1 MEHIVGGAKAGG
13 GLGNLVDGFL
23 DRVRVAEQMG
33 EGMVAVGAA
42 PGPNAA
48 MMGRTMLGEGAA
60 QLGAFGML
68 AGPRLDVNDFLAS
81 SARHSAEEAR
91 AMAQMD
97 GVMAAMRASTGGGP
111 SVDEFLALQGA
122 MQGPSVADFAAFQA
136 MQGPSVDEFAAFQ
149 AMQGPSMADF
159 AAFQLA
165 QGPSAIDFAMFQAM
179 QRPSMADFVAFQEMA
194 AFAEHADLVANFAAF
209 QQMQPGPSAADFA
222 AFQMQQGPSAADFA
236 AFEQSQGLSIADFEA
251 FQAAQGP
258 SVADFQAFQR
268 SQGPSVADFQAFQQ
282 QVSATEERVVQAV
295 TADDDSSDSEVT
307 WNAALADALSA
318 ESLGLSDSE
327 QPLATMCAAGQVPM
341 QLVTLEAKLRLTRHH
356 ESGMEAEVRKRGLR
370 FRPLFHLCIKTD
382 QFASQ
387 DRLGTNNVATQN
399 LTLLLA
405 GDPLAAPAGD
415 RSENVF
421 LRCHSYTTKNRTF
434 ICQDRLGTNTGTAVE
449 TESTVFCRSAG
460 ADELSRAVAGAP
472 AAGARLLDHAPHR
485 AAAAGQHRPR
495 VAAAVPPT
503 RRRRRR
509 RRRRGNSH

>member
-356 ESGMEAEVRKRGLR
+356 ESGMEAEVRKRGFSSTVSLV
-370 FRPLFHLCIKTD
+370 H
-382 QFASQ
+382 
-387 DRLGTNNVATQN
+387 
-399 LTLLLA
+399 
-405 GDPLAAPAGD
+405 
-415 RSENVF
+415 
-421 LRCHSYTTKNRTF
+421 KNRSV
-434 ICQDRLGTNTGTAVE
+434 CQPRQARDKQ
-449 TESTVFCRSAG
+449 CRNSKP
-460 ADELSRAVAGAP
+460 DPSS
-472 AAGARLLDHAPHR
+472 
-485 AAAAGQHRPR
+485 
-495 VAAAVPPT
+495 
-503 RRRRRR
+503 RRRSTRCSSRRSVR
-509 RRRRGNSH
+509 KRLFAMPFLHY